1 MKLAFICADGFHT
14 FIGKTVDALSKDYKT
29 KLVLANSKND
39 IERTIQWADMIW
51 FEFAN
56 EIASIGTKSPFIKGK
71 KVIVRLRSYE
81 LFNQL
86 YQGIEWNHVNRLV
99 FTAPHVKTLLE
110 KIYPEIKRVKSIV
123 IENGFDLEKT
133 PNNNFKTGYNI
144 AWVPRRIDHRKNP
157 PMVLQ
162 IMKRLNNI
170 TPQFKLHVAGT
181 YVDLRHKLYIE
192 YLTKELGLQES
203 IIHYGLLDYMDEFW
217 KDKNYLLS
225 TSLFESF
232 GNNIFEAMIHN
243 IQPVIHN
250 FYGAKQLY
258 PTEALFNTVDD
269 AVNMIVNTRH
279 IEGRKFV
286 QEKGYT
292 FENQIAKTRAVIES
306 LKGES

>member
-1 MKLAFICADGFHT
+1 MKVAFICAKGFNT
-14 FIGKTVDALSKDYKT
+14 LIGKTVDALSKDYN
-29 KLVLANSKND
+29 VCLAEVSSVEG
-39 IERTIQWADMIW
+39 IEKAIKWADIVW

-56 EIASIGTKSPFIKGK
+56 EVAAIGTKSPFIKGK

-86 YQGIEWNHVNRLV
+86 YKGIEWNAVNRLV
-99 FTAPHVKTLLE
+99 FTASHVKTLLGE
-110 KIYPEIKRVKSIV
+110 IYHEIKNVKSIV
-123 IENGFDLEKT
+123 IENGFELENAS
-133 PNNNFKTGYNI
+133 NNNFKTGYDI
-144 AWVPRRIDHRKNP
+144 AWVPNGIDHRKNP

-162 IMKRLNNI
+162 IMKKLNNVS
-170 TPQFKLHVAGT
+170 PQFKLHIAGT
-181 YVDLRHKLYIE
+181 YRELRHRVYME
-192 YLTKELGLQES
+192 YLTKELGLQDN
-203 IIHYGLLDYMDEFW
+203 IIHYGFVTNMETFW
-217 KDKNYLLS
+217 QDKNYLLS

-258 PTEALFNTVDD
+258 PTEALFNTIDE
-269 AVNMIVNTRH
+269 AVNMIVTPRH

-292 FENQIAKTRAVIES
+292 FDNQIAKTRTLIES
-306 LKGES
+306 LKEES